1 MLWFIWL
8 SLHSITATAMKK
20 AIIVTPVKNSIELTL
35 LTIESVVKWLPEDST
50 YTIYNDFSTDECRKV
65 LEDTV
70 KKYGINLVN
79 LEDITTHP
87 SPNYRLVLQES
98 QKKAISE
105 GADLIIVESDVI
117 VKNDTIAKLRN
128 YANEHRGECGII
140 AAITTDNDGEINYP
154 YVFAKKHFLKQENV
168 PTKKHVSFC
177 CSLLT
182 NELLSSYNFEEL
194 DPQKSWYDVHISQV
208 SREIGLKNIL
218 LCEAPVIHE
227 PHGSRPHKK
236 LKKTNP
242 LKYYWNKITKHPDRI

>member
-1 MLWFIWL
+1 
-8 SLHSITATAMKK
+8 MKK
-20 AIIVTPVKNSIELTL
+20 TIIVTPVKNSIELTL

-50 YTIYNDFSTDECRKV
+50 YIIYNDFSTDECRMA
-65 LEDTV
+65 LEDAV
-70 KKYGINLVN
+70 KRYGINLVN

-87 SPNYRLVLQES
+87 SPNYRLVLQEA
-98 QKKAISE
+98 QKKALSE
-105 GADLIIVESDVI
+105 DSDLIIVESDVI

-128 YANEHRGECGII
+128 YADMHRGECGII
-140 AAITTDNDGEINYP
+140 AAITTDNNGEINYP
-154 YVFAKKHFLKQENV
+154 YIFAKKHFQRKENV

-182 NELLSSYNFEEL
+182 NELLSSYSFEDL

-208 SREIGLKNIL
+208 SRQIGLKNIL